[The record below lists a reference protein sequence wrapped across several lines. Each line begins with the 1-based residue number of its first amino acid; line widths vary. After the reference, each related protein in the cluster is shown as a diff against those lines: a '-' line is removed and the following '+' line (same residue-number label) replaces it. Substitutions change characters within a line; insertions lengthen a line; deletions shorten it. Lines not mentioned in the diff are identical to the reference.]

1 MTKEIELTINKKLD
15 NKAELFKK
23 NIKSKMKYRS
33 EMDSIINNL
42 EWLEK
47 MEYAIPFIDGIV
59 RNPKV
64 TLISESEVEKI
75 EKAKKIGVES
85 IKDLAKHTNY
95 IESMDGNNIKP
106 SKILVL
112 YREETY
118 NLYENRIIRTLID
131 DISLYLSIKE
141 EELNNLITKKDKEI
155 QYISKTNNG
164 EEEIEID
171 LRISAGEYNKNK
183 DKARKNLL
191 KKINEVKK
199 RIKKLKTLVA
209 IWKKSALITSLVKIN
224 APQVMPPISKTN
236 LILKNTNYK
245 IATNL
250 FLYLKAK
257 LEEENKK
264 AQNYMTDGN
273 TTLLNLMNDAFLEN
287 YFVMDSIS
295 DSTKKQREQIID
307 YSLILLKHQLKRIVS
322 ILLKNGIKITEEEL
336 LKLINI
342 EMEDTNSKTDV
353 DRAVKKKFIKEIDDY
368 LSKIQ
373 KGL

>member
-183 DKARKNLL
+183 EKTKKNLL